1 MPSVC
6 TCFRLRSLTR
16 RVTQLYD
23 QALAPSGLTVTQ
35 YSLLAHA
42 LREGAAPT
50 LSELAQLLYTDRTT
64 LTRNLK
70 PLADAGLIKV
80 GDGADAR
87 SKAVL
92 VTAKGRSALQAA
104 RPLWKAAQARLRA
117 QAGDRRLAAL
127 HGLIEEL
134 LHAVLPRAMVDHR
147 GPGAGVCPGLL
158 RAPVTCAIHQP
169 AEQRHPP

>member
-1 MPSVC
+1 MPSAC

-35 YSLLAHA
+35 YSVLAHA
-42 LREGAAPT
+42 LRQGAAPT

-70 PLADAGLIKV
+70 PLADAGLVKV

-92 VTAKGRSALQAA
+92 VTAKGRGALRAA
-104 RPLWKAAQARLRA
+104 RPLWKEAQARLRA
-117 QAGDRRLAAL
+117 QAGSARLATL

-134 LHAVLPRAMVDHR
+134 LHAV
-147 GPGAGVCPGLL
+147 
-158 RAPVTCAIHQP
+158 
-169 AEQRHPP
+169 

>member
-1 MPSVC
+1 MPSAC

-42 LREGAAPT
+42 LRQGAAPT
-50 LSELAQLLYTDRTT
+50 VSELAQQLFTDRTT

-70 PLADAGLIKV
+70 PLAAAGLVKV

-92 VTAKGRSALQAA
+92 VTAKGRGAFQAA
-104 RPLWKAAQARLRA
+104 RPLWKEAQARLRA
-117 QAGDRRLAAL
+117 QAGDGRLAAL

-134 LHAVLPRAMVDHR
+134 LHAV
-147 GPGAGVCPGLL
+147 
-158 RAPVTCAIHQP
+158 
-169 AEQRHPP
+169 

>member
-1 MPSVC
+1 MPSAC

-23 QALAPSGLTVTQ
+23 QVLAPSGLTVTQ

-42 LREGAAPT
+42 LRQDAAPT
-50 LSELAQLLYTDRTT
+50 LSELAQQLFTDRTT
-64 LTRNLK
+64 LTRNLR
-70 PLADAGLIKV
+70 PLADAGLVKV

-87 SKAVL
+87 SKAVR
-92 VTAKGRSALQAA
+92 VTAKGRSAFQAA
-104 RPLWKAAQARLRA
+104 RPLWKEAQARLRA

-134 LHAVLPRAMVDHR
+134 LHAV
-147 GPGAGVCPGLL
+147 
-158 RAPVTCAIHQP
+158 
-169 AEQRHPP
+169 

>member
-1 MPSVC
+1 MPSAC

-23 QALAPSGLTVTQ
+23 RALAPSGLTVTQ
-35 YSLLAHA
+35 YSVLAHA
-42 LREGAAPT
+42 LRQGAAPT

-64 LTRNLK
+64 LTRNVK
-70 PLADAGLIKV
+70 PLADACLVKV

-92 VTAKGRSALQAA
+92 VTAKGRGALRAA
-104 RPLWKAAQARLRA
+104 RPLWKEAQARLRA

-134 LHAVLPRAMVDHR
+134 LHAV
-147 GPGAGVCPGLL
+147 
-158 RAPVTCAIHQP
+158 
-169 AEQRHPP
+169 

>member
-1 MPSVC
+1 MSSAC

-23 QALAPSGLTVTQ
+23 QTLAPSGLTVTQ

-42 LREGAAPT
+42 LRHGAAPT
-50 LSELAQLLYTDRTT
+50 VSELAKQLFTDRTT

-70 PLADAGLIKV
+70 PLADAGLLKL

-92 VTAKGRSALQAA
+92 VTAKGRSALRAA
-104 RPLWKAAQARLRA
+104 RPLWKEAQARLRA
-117 QAGDRRLAAL
+117 QAGGRGLAAPPRL
-127 HGLIEEL
+127 VEGVV
-134 LHAVLPRAMVDHR
+134 HAGFP
-147 GPGAGVCPGLL
+147 PAGVGQRGRPGGA
-158 RAPVTCAIHQP
+158 R
-169 AEQRHPP
+169 RG

>member
-1 MPSVC
+1 MPSAC

-42 LREGAAPT
+42 LRQGAAPT

-104 RPLWKAAQARLRA
+104 RPLWKAAQARLRV
-117 QAGDRRLAAL
+117 QAGDRCLAAL

-134 LHAVLPRAMVDHR
+134 LHAV
-147 GPGAGVCPGLL
+147 
-158 RAPVTCAIHQP
+158 
-169 AEQRHPP
+169 

>member
-1 MPSVC
+1 MPSAC
-6 TCFRLRSLTR
+6 TCFKLRSLSR

-42 LREGAAPT
+42 LRQDAAPT
-50 LSELAQLLYTDRTT
+50 VSELAQRLFTDRTT

-70 PLADAGLIKV
+70 PLADAGLVKV

-92 VTAKGRSALQAA
+92 VTAQGRRAFQAA
-104 RPLWKAAQARLRA
+104 RPLWKEAQARLRA
-117 QAGDRRLAAL
+117 RAGDRRLAAL

-134 LHAVLPRAMVDHR
+134 LHAV
-147 GPGAGVCPGLL
+147 
-158 RAPVTCAIHQP
+158 
-169 AEQRHPP
+169 

>member
-1 MPSVC
+1 MPSAC

-23 QALAPSGLTVTQ
+23 QVLAPSGLTVTQ

-42 LREGAAPT
+42 LRQDAAPT
-50 LSELAQLLYTDRTT
+50 VSELAQQLFTDRTT

-70 PLADAGLIKV
+70 PLVDAGLV
-80 GDGADAR
+80 NVADGTDAR
-87 SKAVL
+87 SKAVR
-92 VTAKGRSALQAA
+92 VTAKGRSAFRAA
-104 RPLWKAAQARLRA
+104 RPLWKEAQARLRA

-134 LHAVLPRAMVDHR
+134 LHAV
-147 GPGAGVCPGLL
+147 
-158 RAPVTCAIHQP
+158 
-169 AEQRHPP
+169 

>member
-1 MPSVC
+1 MPSPC
-6 TCFRLRSLTR
+6 TCFKLRSLTR

-23 QALAPSGLTVTQ
+23 QVLAPSGLTVTQ

-42 LREGAAPT
+42 LRQDAAPT
-50 LSELAQLLYTDRTT
+50 LSELAQQLFTDRTT

-70 PLADAGLIKV
+70 PLADAGLVKV
-80 GDGADAR
+80 GDGVDAR

-92 VTAKGRSALQAA
+92 VTAKGRSAFQAA
-104 RPLWKAAQARLRA
+104 RPLWKEAQARLRA

-134 LHAVLPRAMVDHR
+134 LHAV
-147 GPGAGVCPGLL
+147 
-158 RAPVTCAIHQP
+158 
-169 AEQRHPP
+169 

>member
-1 MPSVC
+1 MPSAC

-16 RVTQLYD
+16 RVTQLYA

-42 LREGAAPT
+42 LRQDAAPT
-50 LSELAQLLYTDRTT
+50 LSELAQQLFTDRTT

-70 PLADAGLIKV
+70 PLAGAGLVKLA
-80 GDGADAR
+80 DGADAR
-87 SKAVL
+87 SKAVR
-92 VTAKGRSALQAA
+92 VTAKGRSAFQAA

-117 QAGDRRLAAL
+117 QAGGARLTAL

-134 LHAVLPRAMVDHR
+134 LHAL
-147 GPGAGVCPGLL
+147 
-158 RAPVTCAIHQP
+158 
-169 AEQRHPP
+169 

>member
-1 MPSVC
+1 MPSAC

-42 LREGAAPT
+42 LAPGAAPT
-50 LSELAQLLYTDRTT
+50 VSALAPQLFTDRTP

-70 PLADAGLIKV
+70 PLADAGLIKL

-92 VTAKGRSALQAA
+92 VTAKGRSALRAA
-104 RPLWKAAQARLRA
+104 RPLWKQA
-117 QAGDRRLAAL
+117 QAGPGPAA
-127 HGLIEEL
+127 GE
-134 LHAVLPRAMVDHR
+134 R
-147 GPGAGVCPGLL
+147 GPGAL
-158 RAPVTCAIHQP
+158 R
-169 AEQRHPP
+169 